1 MMPGNQ
7 HRSLRIQCNTPA
19 IVCTLA
25 SVAPLCGCG
34 DAPSFDI
41 LGSYFPAWLVC
52 ILVGIA
58 LSAAAGAGLSASNR
72 QGLIR
77 WSIVTYP
84 CLAASIAFTAWLLLF
99 S

>member
-1 MMPGNQ
+1 MMPGNRR
-7 HRSLRIQCNTPA
+7 HSAKTAHPI
-19 IVCTLA
+19 LA
-25 SVAPLCGCG
+25 GIPTIALLAPLCGCG

-52 ILVGIA
+52 ILVGIVA
-58 LSAAAGAGLSASNR
+58 SSLTGLILSQRN
-72 QGLIR
+72 QQKLIR

-84 CLAASIAFTAWLLLF
+84 CLAASVACTLWLLLF

>member
-1 MMPGNQ
+1 MMFENRL
-7 HRSLRIQCNTPA
+7 RSPHTLRKI
-19 IVCTLA
+19 LA
-25 SVAPLCGCG
+25 SVPALALVAPLCGCG

-58 LSAAAGAGLSASNR
+58 VSAAAGVCLSARNL

-84 CLAASIAFTAWLLLF
+84 CLAASIAFTLWLLLF